1 MRVTFNA
8 MFRNGLDDINRAAS
22 ALSEAQRD
30 VSTLK
35 RLHTASD
42 DPAGASTVVA
52 ERTEMRNIDQYV
64 RATDG
69 VDSRLRVTDSVLS
82 DLLLLLEK
90 AQTTTAASRNS
101 FLTSQQ
107 RDALALQLEGT
118 RDAILSDMN
127 AKFRRDFLFSG
138 SRLDTAPYTKTAGV
152 VQPYAGDDRRLLV
165 DIDRNHPVEVTL
177 DGDSLMQGTDAVDL
191 FAEFDALI
199 AAVRAGDDVAM
210 AAGGEALARAH
221 GRVTT
226 AQSRVGQVLGD
237 LEAHRTHLTAL
248 GRASNERRAAVEDTN
263 LAEAASRMQQADT
276 AYQAAL
282 ASVGATSRLTLLDYI
297 R

>member
-8 MFRNGLDDINRAAS
+8 MFRNGLEDINRAAS
-22 ALSEAQRD
+22 ALNDAQRD

-35 RLHTASD
+35 RLHAPSD
-42 DPAGASTVVA
+42 DPAAASAVVG
-52 ERTEMRNIDQYV
+52 ERTEMRNLDQYV

-69 VDSRLRVTDSVLS
+69 IDARLRVTDSVLS
-82 DLLLLLEK
+82 DLLVLLEK

-101 FLTSQQ
+101 FLTAEQ
-107 RDALALQLEGT
+107 RNALALQLEGT
-118 RDAILSDMN
+118 RDAILSDVN
-127 AKFRRDFLFSG
+127 AQFRGDYLFSG
-138 SRLDTAPYTKTAGV
+138 SRLDTPPYAMAGGV

-165 DIDRNHPVEVTL
+165 DIDRGRPVEITL
-177 DGDSLMQGTDAVDL
+177 DGDSLIQGTEAADL
-191 FAEFDALI
+191 FASFDALI
-199 AAVRAGDDVAM
+199 AAVRAGDEAAM
-210 AAGGEALARAH
+210 AAGSEALTRAH
-221 GRVTT
+221 TRVTH
-226 AQSRVGQVLGD
+226 AQSRVGQVLGE
-237 LEAHRTHLTAL
+237 LEAHRSHLSTL
-248 GRASNERRAAVEDTN
+248 GTASNQRRSALEDTN